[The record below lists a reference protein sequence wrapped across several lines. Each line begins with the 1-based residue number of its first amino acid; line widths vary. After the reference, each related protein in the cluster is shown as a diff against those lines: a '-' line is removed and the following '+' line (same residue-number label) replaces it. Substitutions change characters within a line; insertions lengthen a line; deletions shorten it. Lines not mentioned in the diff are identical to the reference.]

1 VKRTGLAILVKLL
14 IAYTVPTVALFS
26 AFAFLA
32 YDIARRDLEAELG
45 KRLSSIAVTAAGQVR
60 GRYLVEMDP
69 TDLSEE
75 GRRPWKN
82 TQRKLEPLR
91 AATGVAR
98 IRIFGPDHTSL
109 FDTDPTVQIGQKY
122 NDLNLD
128 AHELRRVLE
137 PPGQAVSSVLFEGHD
152 QRLYKAGY
160 APVRARE
167 ASDEDPGPIVAG
179 LRVEAPAEYFDR
191 LTVLRTRLVTYGG
204 ILMAVV
210 VIVSIVVAARITRPL
225 RRLSGAA
232 ERIGRGDLGAPI
244 DAEVK
249 GRDEIGT
256 LAHTL
261 EEMRK
266 ALSVRDQRLQMMLA
280 GIAHEVRNP
289 LGGIE
294 LFAGILRDELPE
306 GDERRAHVQRIER
319 ELTHL
324 KAVVSDFLEFAR
336 RPKVDLRP
344 LDLEPMLTEVRD
356 LAAADGAASGV
367 EVALDLTPPA
377 RAMADATQL
386 RRAILNL
393 CRNAVQAT
401 PPGGRVTL
409 AASPAGEAR
418 LRIRVTDTGKGIAP
432 DQVEQIFTPFFTTK
446 EKGTGLG
453 LAFVREIVGD
463 HGGTLEV
470 QSELGKG
477 STFTVELR
485 AA

>member
-1 VKRTGLAILVKLL
+1 
-14 IAYTVPTVALFS
+14 
-26 AFAFLA
+26 
-32 YDIARRDLEAELG
+32 
-45 KRLSSIAVTAAGQVR
+45 
-60 GRYLVEMDP
+60 
-69 TDLSEE
+69 
-75 GRRPWKN
+75 
-82 TQRKLEPLR
+82 
-91 AATGVAR
+91 
-98 IRIFGPDHTSL
+98 
-109 FDTDPTVQIGQKY
+109 
-122 NDLNLD
+122 
-128 AHELRRVLE
+128 
-137 PPGQAVSSVLFEGHD
+137 
-152 QRLYKAGY
+152 
-160 APVRARE
+160 
-167 ASDEDPGPIVAG
+167 
-179 LRVEAPAEYFDR
+179 
-191 LTVLRTRLVTYGG
+191 
-204 ILMAVV
+204 
-210 VIVSIVVAARITRPL
+210 
-225 RRLSGAA
+225 
-232 ERIGRGDLGAPI
+232 
-244 DAEVK
+244 
-249 GRDEIGT
+249 
-256 LAHTL
+256 
-261 EEMRK
+261 MRQ

-294 LFAGILRDELPE
+294 LFAGILREEIHE

-336 RPKVDLRP
+336 RPKVELRP

-356 LAAADGAASGV
+356 LAAADGEKAGV

-377 RAMADATQL
+377 RALADATQL

-409 AASPAGEAR
+409 AASPTGEAR

-463 HGGTLEV
+463 HGGTLVVESEV
-470 QSELGKG
+470 GKG